1 MPRFLYVDPSR
12 LYPTAT
18 PTAPP
23 QHRVGPASE
32 AYCVLPWLMMTSG
45 QLGEPLSFQ
54 SSLVLGTC
62 SSTFCAQFLST
73 KDLLAG
79 VVIFLDVKGCVYRD

>member
-12 LYPTAT
+12 LYPTAM

-23 QHRVGPASE
+23 QHRAGPASQ

-45 QLGEPLSFQ
+45 QLGEPLFFQ
-54 SSLVLGTC
+54 SSLVLCMC
-62 SSTFCAQFLST
+62 SSRFCAQFLLT
-73 KDLLAG
+73 EDLLPG
-79 VVIFLDVKGCVYRD
+79 VVVFLDVKGCVYRD